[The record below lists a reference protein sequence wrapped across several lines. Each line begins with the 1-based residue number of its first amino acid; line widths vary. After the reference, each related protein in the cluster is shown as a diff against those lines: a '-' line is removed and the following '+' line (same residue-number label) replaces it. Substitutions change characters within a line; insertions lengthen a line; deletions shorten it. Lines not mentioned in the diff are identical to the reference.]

1 MLDVAVNQGKQ
12 LFIRLMK
19 AEDSEAVLAIYGKG
33 LETRNAT
40 FETNVPTWEDWNN
53 NHLFHSRYVA
63 LENERIIGW
72 SALTPY
78 SKRMV
83 YQGVA
88 EVSIYIEPDLSGKGI
103 GSTLMDALIQSAKE
117 NGIWTLQSSIF
128 PENPGSIALH
138 KKFGFRE
145 VGYREK
151 IAQLDGVWRDV
162 VLLEK
167 RF

>member
-1 MLDVAVNQGKQ
+1 MLVVAANHGTQ
-12 LFIRLMK
+12 LFIRPMK
-19 AEDSEAVLAIYGKG
+19 AEDSKAVLAIYGKG
-33 LETRNAT
+33 LETRNTT
-40 FETNVPTWEDWNN
+40 FETNIPTWGDWNN
-53 NHLFHSRYVA
+53 NHLPHSRYVA
-63 LENERIIGW
+63 LENKRIIGW

-78 SKRMV
+78 SKRAV

-103 GSTLMDALIQSAKE
+103 GSILMNALIQSAKE
-117 NGIWTLQSSIF
+117 NRIWTLQSSIF

-145 VGYREK
+145 VGYRER